1 VGLTFYTNPMSRGRI
16 ARWMLEEVGAP
27 YETVV
32 LGYDPAAPRSMKSDD
47 YLAINPMGKVPAI
60 VHDGKVVTECAAI
73 CAYLADAFP
82 EAGLA
87 PPTEARADY
96 YRWLFF
102 ASGPAEQAVTNKSL
116 GFMPTAEQGRM
127 AGYGSFDLMV
137 DVLEKA
143 VSAHDYIAGDRFTAA
158 DVYAGSQVA
167 WGRQFGS
174 LPQRDA
180 FDAYLERI
188 LARPAYKRAAEID
201 DALITAAQKED
212 A

>member
-1 VGLTFYTNPMSRGRI
+1 MALTFYTNPMSRGRI

-32 LGYDPAAPRSMKSDD
+32 LDYATTMKGEAYRS
-47 YLAINPMGKVPAI
+47 INPMGKVPAI
-60 VHDGKVVTECAAI
+60 VHDGHVLTEGAAI

-87 PPTEARADY
+87 PPLSERADY

-102 ASGPAEQAVTNKSL
+102 AAGPVEHAVTNKSL
-116 GFMPTAEQGRM
+116 GVTPTDDQQRM
-127 AGYGSFDLMV
+127 AGYGHFDLTV

-143 VSAHDYIAGDRFTAA
+143 VSANPYIAGESFSAA

-167 WGRQFGS
+167 WGVMFGS
-174 LPQRDA
+174 LPKRAA
-180 FDAYLERI
+180 FEDYLGRI
-188 LARPAYKRAAEID
+188 LSRPAYKRAGEID
-201 DALITAAQKED
+201 DALIAQAA
-212 A
+212 AAG

>member
-1 VGLTFYTNPMSRGRI
+1 MALTFYTNPMSRGRI

-32 LGYDPAAPRSMKSDD
+32 LDYATTMKGEAYRS
-47 YLAINPMGKVPAI
+47 INPMGKVPAI
-60 VHDGKVVTECAAI
+60 VHDGHVLTEGAAI

-87 PPTEARADY
+87 PLLSERADY

-102 ASGPAEQAVTNKSL
+102 AAGPVEHAVTNKSL
-116 GFMPTAEQGRM
+116 GVTPTDDQQRM
-127 AGYGSFDLMV
+127 AGYGHFDLTV

-143 VSAHDYIAGDRFTAA
+143 VSANPYFAGESFSAA

-167 WGRQFGS
+167 WGVMFGS
-174 LPQRDA
+174 LPKRAA
-180 FDAYLERI
+180 FEDYLGRI
-188 LARPAYKRAAEID
+188 LSRPAYKRAGEID
-201 DALITAAQKED
+201 DALIAQAA
-212 A
+212 AAG

>member
-1 VGLTFYTNPMSRGRI
+1 MSLTFYTNPMSRGRI
-16 ARWMLEEVGAP
+16 ARWMLEETGAA

-32 LGYDPAAPRSMKSDD
+32 LGYDPSGPGSMKDAD

-60 VHDGKVVTECAAI
+60 VHDGKVVTEGAAI

-82 EAGLA
+82 GASLA
-87 PPTEARADY
+87 PPTTERADY

-102 ASGPAEQAVTNKSL
+102 AAGPAEQAVTNKSM
-116 GFMPTAEQGRM
+116 GFAPTADQGRM
-127 AGYGSFDLMV
+127 AGYGNFDLMV

-158 DVYAGSQVA
+158 DVYAGSQIA
-167 WGRQFGS
+167 WGKQFGS

-180 FDAYLERI
+180 FDAYLGRI
-188 LARPAYKRAAEID
+188 LARPAYERAAEID
-201 DALITAAQKED
+201 DALIAAAQ
-212 A
+212 AAA